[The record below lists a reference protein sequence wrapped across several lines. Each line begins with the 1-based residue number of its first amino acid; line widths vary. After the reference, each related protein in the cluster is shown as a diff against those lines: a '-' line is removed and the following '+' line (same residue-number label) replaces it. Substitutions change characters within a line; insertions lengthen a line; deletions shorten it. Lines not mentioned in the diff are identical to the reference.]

1 MDKSFTKRL
10 SPLKIKRNQ
19 SGLSVIELLLAVAL
33 LILVLIVGY
42 NLLSLNYRAYRTGE
56 ALSAV
61 QFDTRMAAD
70 YIFFELR
77 NVGEISLTNEDL
89 THQLDIDYFSA
100 QYPKVSSVSFSINR
114 AGSKYIV
121 LYSLTGNDP
130 GLNND
135 YLLESEVLLNN
146 ITSAVTGSGN
156 TIYYT
161 K

>member
-1 MDKSFTKRL
+1 MGKFFTNRW
-10 SPLKIKRNQ
+10 SPFKRNQ
-19 SGLSVIELLLAVAL
+19 SGLSVIELLLAVVL

-42 NLLSLNYRAYRTGE
+42 NLLSLNYRAYQTGE

-77 NVGEISLTNEDL
+77 NVSEISLTNDDL
-89 THQLDIDYFSA
+89 THQLDIDYLSA
-100 QYPKVSSVSFSINR
+100 QYPKVSSVSFSIDQ
-114 AGSKYIV
+114 AGSNYIV
-121 LYSLTGNDP
+121 SYSLTGHDP

-135 YLLESEVLLNN
+135 YLMESEVLLNN
-146 ITSAVTGSGN
+146 ITSVVTGSGS